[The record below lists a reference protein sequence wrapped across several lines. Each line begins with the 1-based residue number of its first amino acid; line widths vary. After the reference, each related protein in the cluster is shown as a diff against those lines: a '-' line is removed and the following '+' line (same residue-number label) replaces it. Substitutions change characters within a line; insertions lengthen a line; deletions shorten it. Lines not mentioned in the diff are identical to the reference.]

1 MHRARDARRR
11 IDSFSSF
18 VIPAQAG
25 TQKRQALP
33 YAALGPGLRRGDGE
47 ITPPVAHAG
56 YAAHQIFR
64 AARLPPHAARFLQAC
79 HALSVGRLFSIVEPT
94 HAMRGSETPPPPPK
108 PAKCQLRFLQAI
120 YRNLSE
126 KLQSG
131 RLTRCQLCQFRSGVQ
146 AVCVTS
152 PAGRAGCAATHG
164 GQTDRPPA
172 RGGSPTG

>member
-33 YAALGPGLRRGDGE
+33 YAALGPSFRWGDGKR
-47 ITPPVAHAG
+47 V
-56 YAAHQIFR
+56 AAHHIGR

-94 HAMRGSETPPPPPK
+94 HAMRGSETPPPPPG
-108 PAKCQLRFLQAI
+108 
-120 YRNLSE
+120 N
-126 KLQSG
+126 LQSVNFAF
-131 RLTRCQLCQFRSGVQ
+131 CKQY
-146 AVCVTS
+146 
-152 PAGRAGCAATHG
+152 
-164 GQTDRPPA
+164 
-172 RGGSPTG
+172 TGISAKNRKVDA